1 MKSEKKILYFIVL
14 YNILSSIFLF
24 LDNNNK
30 IDIDKFWLNFIY
42 LLMLIWN
49 ILLIF
54 KLLKNEKNL

>member
-1 MKSEKKILYFIVL
+1 MKSEKIILYFIVL

-54 KLLKNEKNL
+54 KLLKNEKNS